1 MIVCRL
7 LEDLNRSQHLGGV
20 FRMMGDHLVVGERV
34 AFHALDCQ
42 V

>member
-7 LEDLNRSQHLGGV
+7 LASLNRSQHLGGI
-20 FRMMGDHLVVGERV
+20 FRMMGDHLVVGEWV
-34 AFHALDCQ
+34 AFRDSGCR